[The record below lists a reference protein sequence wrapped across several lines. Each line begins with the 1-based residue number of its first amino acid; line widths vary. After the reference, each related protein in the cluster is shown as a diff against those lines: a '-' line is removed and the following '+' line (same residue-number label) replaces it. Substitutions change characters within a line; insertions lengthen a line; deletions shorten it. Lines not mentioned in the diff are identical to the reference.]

1 MIHRVYSAQ
10 YGWRDQRLRDGP
22 VGPFV
27 DEFASLLLAQGYPD
41 RYLRARFVV
50 ISKLNRW
57 LIHRKLDLARLD
69 ARRIAQ
75 FVKYRSKGKR
85 QVMNR
90 RGEAATLN
98 KFISLTRSSGAVPP
112 EEAVEN
118 SKSPFEKVLSEYQD
132 YLIQEKGLS
141 PTTISRYSFQVPTFL
156 SGVFD
161 RRSVNF
167 SAITANDITTFIRE
181 YARDRSGSD
190 SSMMVCSIR
199 SFLRF
204 LVSRGEIRASLA
216 ECIPAVASE
225 RHKRIPCHLSTAEL
239 HNLLKSCRGNDP
251 VKRRNY
257 AILLLLARLGLRAS
271 EVVQLTLDDI
281 DWEHGEMTIQGK
293 GNRLT
298 RLPLPRDV
306 GTALVAYLKDPRPTC
321 ATRRIFISARA
332 PYRPFKNWTAVS
344 TIVNRAV
351 KRAGLNPQ
359 KKGAHLLRHTLATE
373 CLRKGATLS
382 EVGRILRHESIAT
395 TAIYAKVDFVRLR
408 WLAMPWP
415 DGGGQ

>member
-1 MIHRVYSAQ
+1 MVHRVYSAQ
-10 YGWRDQRLRDGP
+10 FGWLDQRLRDGP

-50 ISKLNRW
+50 IAKLNRW
-57 LIHRKLDLARLD
+57 LIHRKLDLAQLD

-90 RGEAATLN
+90 RGEAATLK
-98 KFISLTRSSGAVPP
+98 KFIGLMRSSGAVPP
-112 EEAVEN
+112 EEEVEDAR
-118 SKSPFEKVLSEYQD
+118 SPFKMVLSEYQD

-141 PTTISRYSFQVPTFL
+141 PTTISRYSLQVPTFL

-161 RRSVNF
+161 HRSVNF

-181 YARDRSGSD
+181 YARERSGAD
-190 SSMMVCSIR
+190 SSIMVCSIR

-204 LVSRGEIRASLA
+204 LVSRGEIQASLA

-225 RHKRIPCHLSTAEL
+225 RHKRIPCHLSTDEL

-271 EVVQLTLDDI
+271 EVVQLTLDEI
-281 DWEHGEMTIQGK
+281 DWAHGELTIQGK
-293 GNRLT
+293 GNRQT

-306 GTALVAYLKDPRPTC
+306 GTALVAYLKDARPTC
-321 ATRRIFISARA
+321 ATRRMFTSARA

-359 KKGAHLLRHTLATE
+359 KKGAHLLRHTLAIE

-415 DGGGQ
+415 DGGEQ